1 MIAKKYQ
8 KSLKDYPI
16 KFQLIKKHN
25 TSSFHLLPIRFDLNK
40 TKMNYKN
47 IFKKFRSS
55 KLFVNLLHAHTF
67 KPIFQK
73 KRFQKGDYKNAE
85 EYANSAISIP
95 IFYDLKRKKF

>member
-1 MIAKKYQ
+1 MNDISAALGISQVKRIKEFINKRNLIAKKYQ

-55 KLFVNLLHAHTF
+55 KLFVNLHYMPLHLSPYF
-67 KPIFQK
+67 K
-73 KRFQKGDYKNAE
+73 KRFQK
-85 EYANSAISIP
+85 
-95 IFYDLKRKKF
+95 R